1 MKHNILHLQH
11 IVEQHDNLSLKLNW
25 DMLEA
30 RDDNENSFYHLH
42 EGQLVGFLA
51 LYPFGD
57 KVEVCGMVHP
67 DYRRQ
72 GIFTKLIKESI
83 TMKLEQQYKEILLN
97 TPANSSSG
105 VAFLRQIPCQ
115 LGYTEYQMKYY
126 PLEKTAGTAQ
136 NDNHLNQSIKLD
148 PYQPELH
155 QHFFAQLDVDG
166 FGESEDVAIEYYE
179 KLSFIDQSQYFVV
192 MKEDQAV
199 GKIRISHESK
209 DEVWLYGFVISAAM
223 RGQGIGRVVLE
234 HIVERESKLGVN
246 VWLEVALNNDH
257 ARYLYESVGFQVQ
270 HEQSYYKW
278 SRSFF
283 YS

>member
-1 MKHNILHLQH
+1 MKNNILHLQH

-42 EGQLVGFLA
+42 EGELVGFLA

-72 GIFTKLIKESI
+72 GIFTSLIKESI
-83 TMKLEQQYKEILLN
+83 TITLEQQYKEILLN
-97 TPANSSSG
+97 TPAKSSSG
-105 VAFLRQIPCQ
+105 VAFLQQVPCK
-115 LGYTEYQMKYY
+115 LGFTEYQMKYV
-126 PLEKTAGTAQ
+126 PLQKTAGEAQ
-136 NDNHLNQSIKLD
+136 NADHLHQSIQLELIKLE

-155 QHFFAQLDVDG
+155 QQFFTQLDVEG
-166 FGESEDVAIEYYE
+166 FGESHETASKYYE
-179 KLSFIDQSQYFVV
+179 ELSLIDKSQYFVI
-192 MKEDQAV
+192 KKDHQSV
-199 GKIRISHESK
+199 GKIRISPDSEN
-209 DEVWLYGFVISAAM
+209 EIWLYGFVIASAM
-223 RGQGIGRVVLE
+223 RGQGIGRAVLQ
-234 HIVERESKLGVN
+234 HIVDREAKLGID
-246 VWLEVALNNDH
+246 VWLEVALTNAH

-278 SRSFF
+278 SK
-283 YS
+283 

>member
-1 MKHNILHLQH
+1 
-11 IVEQHDNLSLKLNW
+11 
-25 DMLEA
+25 MLEA

-42 EGQLVGFLA
+42 EGQLIGFLA

-67 DYRRQ
+67 DHRRR
-72 GIFTKLIKESI
+72 GIFTGLIKESI

-97 TPANSSSG
+97 TPAKSSSG
-105 VAFLRQIPCQ
+105 VAFLQQLSCQ
-115 LGYTEYQMKYY
+115 LGFTEYQMKYL
-126 PLEKTAGTAQ
+126 PIKKTTDESAHQPTHLHESIRLE
-136 NDNHLNQSIKLD
+136 

-155 QHFFAQLDVDG
+155 QHFFAQLDIDG

-179 KLSFIDQSQYFVV
+179 KLSLIDQSQYFVV
-192 MKEDQAV
+192 MKEDERV
-199 GKIRISHESK
+199 GKIRISNESE

-257 ARYLYESVGFQVQ
+257 ARHLYESVGFQVQ
-270 HEQSYYKW
+270 NEQSYYKW
-278 SRSFF
+278 SHSLF
-283 YS
+283 SS

>member
-72 GIFTKLIKESI
+72 GIFTRLIKESI
-83 TMKLEQQYKEILLN
+83 TITLEQQYKEILLN
-97 TPANSSSG
+97 TPVKSSSG

-115 LGYTEYQMKYY
+115 LGFTEYQMKYY
-126 PLEKTAGTAQ
+126 PLEKIDGAAQ
-136 NDNHLNQSIKLD
+136 NVDHLDQLIKLD

-155 QHFFAQLDVDG
+155 QQFFVQLDMEG
-166 FGESEDVAIEYYE
+166 FGESHATASKYYE
-179 KLSFIDQSQYFVV
+179 ELSLIDKSQYFVIK
-192 MKEDQAV
+192 KEHQSV
-199 GKIRISHESK
+199 GKIRISPESEN
-209 DEVWLYGFVISAAM
+209 EVWLYGFVISAAR
-223 RGQGIGRVVLE
+223 RGQGIGRAVLE
-234 HIVERESKLGVN
+234 HIVDREAKLGID
-246 VWLEVALNNDH
+246 VWLEVALTNDH

-278 SRSFF
+278 SK
-283 YS
+283 